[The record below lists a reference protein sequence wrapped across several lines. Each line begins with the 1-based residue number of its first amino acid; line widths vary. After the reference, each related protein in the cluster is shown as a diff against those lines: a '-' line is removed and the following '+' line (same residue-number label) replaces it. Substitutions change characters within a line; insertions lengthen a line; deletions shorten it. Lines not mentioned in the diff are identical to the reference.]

1 MPTFTVHQPRP
12 RKGEVVADP
21 ERFVFVRDG
30 FYFWAFLLG
39 PLWLLW
45 RRLWLVFVLY
55 LIVNAAI
62 DAGLMLT
69 GAPEIVKIAVGVAI
83 ALLVGFEAGTLW
95 RWTLNRR
102 GAANLG
108 FVVGEDREMAERR
121 FYVEWAK
128 RSGTPPPATP
138 GPQTPPVR
146 PASPSGPDVIG
157 LFPEPG
163 ARA

>member
-12 RKGEVVADP
+12 RKGEAGADP

-62 DAGLMLT
+62 DAALMLS
-69 GAPEIVKIAVGVAI
+69 GAPEIVKIAVGIAI
-83 ALLVGFEAGTLW
+83 ALLVGFEAGTFW
-95 RWTLNRR
+95 RWTLQRR

-108 FVVGEDREMAERR
+108 FV
-121 FYVEWAK
+121 
-128 RSGTPPPATP
+128 
-138 GPQTPPVR
+138 
-146 PASPSGPDVIG
+146 
-157 LFPEPG
+157 
-163 ARA
+163 